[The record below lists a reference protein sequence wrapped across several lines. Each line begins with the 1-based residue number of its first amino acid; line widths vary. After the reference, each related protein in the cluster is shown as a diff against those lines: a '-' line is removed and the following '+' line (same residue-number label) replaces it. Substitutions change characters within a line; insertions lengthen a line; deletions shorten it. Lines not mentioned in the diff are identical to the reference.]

1 LPGRVIYSAGPGF
14 RARSLHHGDWK
25 LIVRDAGKGG
35 GGVHELFHL
44 GADPSETR
52 DLSTAEAG
60 KLAEMKARLDAAT
73 KADRDAV
80 AAKRAQ

>member
-1 LPGRVIYSAGPGF
+1 
-14 RARSLHHGDWK
+14 
-25 LIVRDAGKGG
+25 
-35 GGVHELFHL
+35 VHELFHL